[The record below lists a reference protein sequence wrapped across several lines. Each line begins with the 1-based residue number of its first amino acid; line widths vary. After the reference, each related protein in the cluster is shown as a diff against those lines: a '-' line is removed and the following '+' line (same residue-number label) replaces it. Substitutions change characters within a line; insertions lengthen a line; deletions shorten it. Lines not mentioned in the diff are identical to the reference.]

1 MNIRKKLIL
10 GGALVGL
17 LPIVVATVT
26 LGVSAYSSAKNS
38 LAAES
43 EAKLT
48 VVRENKKAQIE
59 DYFNRLAGEVS
70 ALAQT
75 QAVIGALKDFK
86 VAHRQIVAESGN
98 QARLEEMRA
107 ALIQYYTGDF
117 VGEFKKRNPGDA
129 PDMAAYVN
137 RLDPVALTMQYQYII
152 QNANPLGQKD
162 KLDAASDPST
172 YSKAHSVHHPG
183 FHALQQKLG
192 LYDVFLVDGEAN
204 RVVYTVFK
212 ELDFGTT
219 FDDGIAAKSKLGE
232 VVARAL
238 NSPEGQTVAMSDY
251 DIYLP
256 SYYDQASFLAVPV
269 FEGGRRIGVLAVQ
282 IPIDKVTA
290 VLTSGKKW
298 RDVGLGATGE
308 SYLVGPDFLMRTD
321 SRYLIENKASYLQ
334 GFAGWGGTSQQ
345 LQIAQKK
352 NTSIGLQKVDTESV
366 RAALAGQTG
375 LKTYKDY
382 RGVDVVGAYAPFNVL
397 GLNWALVAETDAA
410 EVLAPITHLARQFLV
425 IGVGLA
431 LVLLAATAGA
441 VVWFVRKF
449 MRPVNALQDTVQ
461 KVSSGDYTA
470 RARVQSGD
478 ELETLGSALDNLLDD
493 RIAALAKAQ
502 EENEKLNDSVIQLL
516 QTVAALSQRDLTARA
531 PVTEDIIG
539 TVADSVNQLSDET
552 GRVLNE
558 VTRIARIVDH
568 ASQRVKGQS
577 DAVNTMAENERK
589 SVGRMQEQ
597 LEFATRTMSQVAQL
611 AANTNTAAAD
621 AAVTTKTALLT
632 VEKTVRG
639 MTGIR
644 DTISEMEK
652 RIKRLGERSQEIS
665 SIVGLINTIS
675 ERTHVLALNAAM
687 QAATAGDAGRGFAVV
702 AEEVQR
708 LAENARGAAMDIS
721 NLIQNVRIETND
733 AVLTVNR
740 IIDLVVQG
748 SETALTSG
756 EQMRLTQE
764 TTGRLVELVNQI
776 AQQAEN
782 QTRTAE
788 ELQRGMTD
796 ISNSTQQTAD
806 QLQAQ
811 SQVTETLL
819 TSARRLVQSVS
830 VFKLPKAA

>member
-1 MNIRKKLIL
+1 
-10 GGALVGL
+10 
-17 LPIVVATVT
+17 
-26 LGVSAYSSAKNS
+26 
-38 LAAES
+38 
-43 EAKLT
+43 
-48 VVRENKKAQIE
+48 
-59 DYFNRLAGEVS
+59 
-70 ALAQT
+70 
-75 QAVIGALKDFK
+75 
-86 VAHRQIVAESGN
+86 
-98 QARLEEMRA
+98 
-107 ALIQYYTGDF
+107 
-117 VGEFKKRNPGDA
+117 
-129 PDMAAYVN
+129 
-137 RLDPVALTMQYQYII
+137 
-152 QNANPLGQKD
+152 
-162 KLDAASDPST
+162 
-172 YSKAHSVHHPG
+172 
-183 FHALQQKLG
+183 
-192 LYDVFLVDGEAN
+192 
-204 RVVYTVFK
+204 
-212 ELDFGTT
+212 
-219 FDDGIAAKSKLGE
+219 
-232 VVARAL
+232 
-238 NSPEGQTVAMSDY
+238 MSDY